1 MRLERSSTERP
12 TTTMVNPMRAK
23 SAASLGPVYGS
34 SSSSSPSPGVVDV
47 VGALVVAVVSA
58 AVVVVDS
65 VVAGAVVV
73 GAVVVGAVVVGSAT
87 LVDGAVVIGAE
98 VGGVVTEVV
107 VGPPPS
113 AFTSVT
119 GNRAHDAAPM
129 TKRGTRSHR
138 QAEAQPA

>member
-1 MRLERSSTERP
+1 
-12 TTTMVNPMRAK
+12 MVNPMRAK
-23 SAASLGPVYGS
+23 STASLGPVYGS

-47 VGALVVAVVSA
+47 VGALVVTVASA

-65 VVAGAVVV
+65 VV
-73 GAVVVGAVVVGSAT
+73 VGAVVVGSAM

-107 VGPPPS
+107 VAPSPS

-119 GNRAHDAAPM
+119 GNRAHEAAPA
-129 TKRGTRSHR
+129 TKRGTRSQR
-138 QAEAQPA
+138 RTEAQPA